1 MKSGLLRELTF
12 DDSGLVRVELQ
23 QLYKERTKGVYY
35 VGFMLFFL
43 EIKLNFKG
51 NCYKNLFTLQ
61 IYIFI
66 YCCLETS
73 TTQFMARCT

>member
-1 MKSGLLRELTF
+1 VAISYISGRNQSIGRKPLMLRELTF

-51 NCYKNLFTLQ
+51 NCYKSLFISENVTR
-61 IYIFI
+61 INN
-66 YCCLETS
+66 
-73 TTQFMARCT
+73 

>member
-23 QLYKERTKGVYY
+23 QLYKETTKGVYY

-51 NCYKNLFTLQ
+51 NCYKSLFTLQ
-61 IYIFI
+61 IY
-66 YCCLETS
+66 
-73 TTQFMARCT
+73 